1 MTLHLS
7 KRLPAGAVPIHV
19 VDRAG
24 FAEQAKSV
32 GESQRRWMGS
42 VGFSG
47 APDTHVLLPAADGSL
62 AAVWAGVRA
71 ADHPM
76 GLAALPGALPSGRA
90 RPRQHPCRAHGAR
103 RALGGRRDAGQ
114 GAQGEVPARSSAT
127 RC

>member
-24 FAEQAKSV
+24 FAEQTRSV
-32 GESQRRWMGS
+32 GESQRRWMSS

-62 AAVWAGVRA
+62 AAVWAGVRT

-76 GLAALPGALPSGRA
+76 GLAALPGALPPGRYRLAGSEEAPAFGHGRSPA
-90 RPRQHPCRAHGAR
+90 RPVAAGSSLPA
-103 RALGGRRDAGQ
+103 AL
-114 GAQGEVPARSSAT
+114 
-127 RC
+127 